1 VGGVAITATGAAILA
16 IGLASFKGALVG
28 GGGLLFLVGMA
39 VLAVPLARPLAWLI
53 GAPLARLGGMAG
65 RLGRANAMRNPR
77 RTAATAAALT
87 IGLAMIVTR
96 TVTAASQK
104 ATAGAAVRKLAADY
118 QLAAGNQPDGTDP
131 FGSPDGPV
139 ISRVLLDELAR
150 RPEVTGVTGR
160 WSLAARLP
168 ARRDWP
174 GVALDA
180 VLDPGAFQRV
190 AGLELVSG
198 RMSGDGLAIRDDLAA
213 ALGVSP
219 GSRLQVEIPQAGTPE
234 VLVAA
239 VFADP
244 QRRTSPLVV
253 SLDRIT
259 AAVPSRGV
267 PVAYVQVAGGATRDA
282 MEWLTRAD
290 PTLVVRDRVE
300 QQRFQERQINQVL
313 YLMYALLGLAMV
325 IGLLG
330 IVNTLALS
338 MVDRVRELG
347 LLRAIG
353 MDRRQLR
360 AMIRAEA
367 LIIATLGGLLGLA
380 IGVLF
385 GWAVASRLMR
395 LATFALPVAQLVALM
410 VAAAASG
417 VLAAVLPARWA
428 ARIDVLR
435 AIAAG

>member
-1 VGGVAITATGAAILA
+1 V
-16 IGLASFKGALVG
+16 
-28 GGGLLFLVGMA
+28 
-39 VLAVPLARPLAWLI
+39 
-53 GAPLARLGGMAG
+53 
-65 RLGRANAMRNPR
+65 
-77 RTAATAAALT
+77 
-87 IGLAMIVTR
+87 IVTM

-219 GSRLQVEIPQAGTPE
+219 GSRLQVAIPQAGTPE
-234 VLVAA
+234 VPVTA
-239 VFADP
+239 VFAGP

-385 GWAVASRLMR
+385 GLAIGVLFGWAVASRLMR